1 MYQDMKDIHA
11 KKVKA
16 AKIERKF
23 KFEVKLVKKAMA
35 RNERVN
41 KNSIFVQDRSKR
53 TKFEQ

>member
-11 KKVKA
+11 KKVKL
-16 AKIERKF
+16 AKIEMKF
-23 KFEVKLVKKAMA
+23 KVKLMKKAMA